1 MTTPT
6 SRRYESKDNE
16 FIAWYPPALEPDDG
30 TQVWRRR
37 RAAFYVHIPFCT
49 AICDYCGFAVER
61 DRNADRI
68 SYLDGLH
75 REIDRYAEAGRLAG
89 YEFTCGHFGGGTPS
103 VLPAADLLRI
113 RDHLAEVADVR
124 RGGELTVEVN
134 PISFDEEHAE
144 AYLEGGVNRLSIG
157 IQSFDEQTLRTIGR
171 PHRRAD
177 VERSLEISRR
187 SGYTNVSL
195 DLIYGVPGQTE
206 RSLRDD
212 LARALDS
219 GATHLSCFRLE
230 IIPFTVLKLREA
242 AGDLPPRLDQ
252 SELNRMDDLVSEVLR
267 EGGMREYGVFNF
279 ARPGAES
286 LHNEIAFMAPQS
298 DYVGFGNGAY
308 SWAGGHIYT
317 NHALIPSYLEA
328 IDEGRDP
335 IAFSRRATALE
346 EMSRYF
352 VLGLKF
358 FRVPRQPFVDKFGLT
373 PEDVFGPVLARLED
387 DGMVLRERDAEGAEH
402 YQLTTTGRHYVNNV
416 CKEFYV
422 GDNRGR
428 GQYVQFVPTLTPDR
442 IDSWARRAGLDLPD
456 PTMPDRTLPD
466 PALGAEQVGS

>member
-1 MTTPT
+1 MTTPA
-6 SRRYESKDNE
+6 SRRYDSKDNE
-16 FIAWYPPALEPDDG
+16 FIAWYPPALEADDG
-30 TQVWRRR
+30 SRVWRRR
-37 RAAFYVHIPFCT
+37 RAAYYVHIPFCT

-61 DRNADRI
+61 DRRADRG

-75 REIDRYAEAGRLAG
+75 REIDHYAESGRLAG
-89 YEFTCGHFGGGTPS
+89 YEFVCGHFGGGTPS
-103 VLPAADLLRI
+103 VLPAADLLKV
-113 RDHLAEVADVR
+113 RDHLAAVADVR
-124 RGGELTVEVN
+124 HDGELTVEVN
-134 PISFDEEHAE
+134 PISFEQERAE
-144 AYLEGGVNRLSIG
+144 AYLEGGVNRISIG

-177 VERSLEISRR
+177 VERALEIARR
-187 SGYTNVSL
+187 AGFTNVSL

-206 RSLRDD
+206 RSLCDD
-212 LARALDS
+212 LARALDT

-230 IIPFTVLKLREA
+230 IIPFTALKLREA
-242 AGDLPPRLDQ
+242 AGDLPARLDQ
-252 SELNRMDDLVSEVLR
+252 FALNRMDELVSQALI

-298 DYVGFGNGAY
+298 DYLGFGNSAY
-308 SWAGGHIYT
+308 SWAGGRIYT
-317 NHALIPSYLEA
+317 NHALIPRYLEA
-328 IDEGRDP
+328 VRQGRDP

-358 FRVPRQPFVDKFGLT
+358 FRVPRQPFIDRFGLT
-373 PEDVFGPVLARLED
+373 PEDVFGQVLAGLEA
-387 DGMVLRERDAEGAEH
+387 DGMVLLERDTEGAEH
-402 YQLTTTGRHYVNNV
+402 YYLTPAGRPYANNV

-428 GQYVQFVPTLTPDR
+428 MQYVQFVPTLTPDQ
-442 IDSWARRAGLDLPD
+442 IDRLARRAGLDLAD
-456 PTMPDRTLPD
+456 PIPSMK
-466 PALGAEQVGS
+466 QVTR